1 MNKNEKEDII
11 FEDED
16 IQYYNIEIDS
26 GNKPFTLAT
35 FNETRTS
42 SIIKNPHEYEI
53 AVSRF
58 SIPALYVPI
67 QNFDSP
73 SPYYVT
79 IAYNNNAYPSGYDF
93 TTGLQQLQYIPRSN
107 DPNASNGIWN
117 YGEFVEIINNA
128 LKKSFTDIKL
138 AYPAAPPTEPP
149 YIIYDSSSK
158 LLTLIAQL
166 SYEDERDTGIPTF
179 KVCFDE
185 LLYQFFPS
193 WRIFQWKVEQPFP
206 GDLIEYNEILIKDLR
221 NNTTTISGNPY
232 LNMIQEYQTLSL
244 LNEYRSIVITT
255 TMPIVSEMLGTQ
267 NDNFRTILTD
277 FLIPPSIDDRETLQY
292 SPQGELKYY
301 DFNTT
306 SELRNIDIQI
316 FYMDQRSILYPI
328 YIPFNKSLTLKLQ
341 FRRKSHYSRKKQ
353 LHSIDYNLPKEITID
368 KREKQQENKKIE

>member
-1 MNKNEKEDII
+1 
-11 FEDED
+11 
-16 IQYYNIEIDS
+16 
-26 GNKPFTLAT
+26 
-35 FNETRTS
+35 
-42 SIIKNPHEYEI
+42 
-53 AVSRF
+53 
-58 SIPALYVPI
+58 VPI

-138 AYPAAPPTEPP
+138 AYPAAPPTEAP

-267 NDNFRTILTD
+267 TDNFRTILTD

-292 SPQGELKYY
+292 SPKGELKYY